1 MRKKNLSKFA
11 AFTMAV
17 VMMCGNVLT
26 VMAEDPADTATGTT
40 VEGTGKYEGKDGEK
54 PIIRITLPTET
65 QLNEVYNYIADPNDL
80 LTKATDKGS
89 LGSGATVNT
98 NKGIL
103 FKTDTNTYDPTSKKF
118 EVTSQNMQDVDVSV
132 SVTVKEA
139 GDSFIEYA
147 TTDTFED
154 TDKANKLYLA
164 LVNGETGD
172 AAKSAALTA
181 SGVTLT
187 QTAAGK
193 TDNYELKYDS
203 ANSKYVYSA
212 KADATDW
219 NKVGFAMTGAINT
232 KAEWGENVKFPKVQV
247 TWSYKEHLD
256 VPTVTETSI
265 SGTNNIIHFT
275 LPSGVALKKVEL
287 VKSGSVT
294 TLSSSSHYT
303 IDETAGTITMVANV
317 LSNNV
322 GNKIKVYF
330 DNDLETSVEL
340 TIVQ

>member
-11 AFTMAV
+11 AFTMAA

-26 VMAEDPADTATGTT
+26 VMADGTT

-54 PIIRITLPTET
+54 PIISITLPTET
-65 QLNEVYNYIADPNDL
+65 ELDGVYNYIADPNDL

-132 SVTVKEA
+132 SVTVKEE
-139 GDSFIEYA
+139 GDTFIEYA
-147 TTDTFED
+147 TTDTFES

-164 LVNGETGD
+164 LVNGESGD

-187 QTAAGK
+187 QTAKGK

-203 ANSKYVYSA
+203 TNSKYVYSA
-212 KADATDW
+212 KASATGW

-232 KAEWGENVKFPKVQV
+232 NAEWGENVKFPKVQV
-247 TWSYKEHLD
+247 TWSFKEHVE
-256 VPTVTETSI
+256 VPAT
-265 SGTNNIIHFT
+265 G
-275 LPSGVALKKVEL
+275 A
-287 VKSGSVT
+287 
-294 TLSSSSHYT
+294 
-303 IDETAGTITMVANV
+303 VAN
-317 LSNNV
+317 
-322 GNKIKVYF
+322 GKIWMSV
-330 DNDLETSVEL
+330 NAETGFSERPSSITVDGTEV
-340 TIVQ
+340 TDYECDAAG

>member
-1 MRKKNLSKFA
+1 MSKKNLNRFV
-11 AFTMAV
+11 AFTMAA
-17 VMMCGNVLT
+17 VMMCGSALT
-26 VMAEDPADTATGTT
+26 VMAEDATDTTSGTT

-54 PIIRITLPTET
+54 PLIAITLPTQTE
-65 QLNEVYNYIADPNDL
+65 LNEVYNYIADPNDL

-118 EVTSQNMQDVDVSV
+118 EVTSQNMQDVDVTV
-132 SVTVKEA
+132 EVTVKEA

-147 TTDTFED
+147 ATDTFEN

-187 QTAAGK
+187 QTAAGVE
-193 TDNYELKYDS
+193 TNYELKYDA
-203 ANSKYVYSA
+203 ANSKYVYAQKASA
-212 KADATDW
+212 TGW

-232 KAEWGENVKFPKVQV
+232 NAEWGENVKFPKVQV
-247 TWSYKEHLD
+247 TWSYKEHTD
-256 VPTVTETSI
+256 AYV
-265 SGTNNIIHFT
+265 SGTTVSTSSKNLT
-275 LPSGVALKKVEL
+275 LSMPTGVTVSKVEL
-287 VKSGSVT
+287 TLNGGNPITLSRGNQYTLSET
-294 TLSSSSHYT
+294 TLTFGSYASSWVG
-303 IDETAGTITMVANV
+303 GTITITY
-317 LSNNV
+317 S
-322 GNKIKVYF
+322 
-330 DNDLETSVEL
+330 DNHSD
-340 TIVQ
+340 TIACQ